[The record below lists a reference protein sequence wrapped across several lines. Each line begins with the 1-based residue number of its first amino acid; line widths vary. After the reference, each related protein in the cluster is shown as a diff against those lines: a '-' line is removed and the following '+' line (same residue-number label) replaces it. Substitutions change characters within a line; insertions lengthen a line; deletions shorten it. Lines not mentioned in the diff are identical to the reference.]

1 MYNYFWISSWK
12 IELLYNDFT
21 NICVLEFWLF
31 NFLPPKRKN
40 LINTRK
46 KREISLIYNL
56 LFLNYC
62 IKSVCLSLQ
71 MMKKRRK
78 SEIWIS
84 SAKRISQEKGSA
96 TCHGFSDGIFDLL
109 VPQAVDDRV
118 EHGSK
123 DCIYGWDQL
132 VRIEWSNGPRSDI
145 HEDHGCV
152 EDDYHHK
159 VRGTGREGL
168 PLPSG
173 WRNVQDG
180 RDNEGIGKDSGWERK
195 HKDDDG

>member
-78 SEIWIS
+78 SEIRIS
-84 SAKRISQEKGSA
+84 SAKRISQEKSSA

-123 DCIYGWDQL
+123 DYIYGWDQL
-132 VRIEWSNGPRSDI
+132 VRIERSNGPRSDI

-159 VRGTGREGL
+159 VRGTGREATAQWLKECAGCQRQ
-168 PLPSG
+168 
-173 WRNVQDG
+173 WRH
-180 RDNEGIGKDSGWERK
+180 RK
-195 HKDDDG
+195 GQWLR